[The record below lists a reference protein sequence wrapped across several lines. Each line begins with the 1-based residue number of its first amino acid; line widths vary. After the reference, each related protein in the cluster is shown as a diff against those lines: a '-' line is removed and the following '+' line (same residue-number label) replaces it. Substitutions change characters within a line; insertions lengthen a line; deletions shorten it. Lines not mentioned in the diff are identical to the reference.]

1 MLRGVIHTHST
12 YSDGEYTL
20 RELRE
25 VFSAAG
31 CSFVCMTDHAEFFD
45 DAKLRAYVSECE
57 ALSDERFRFIPGLEY
72 ECERRMHV
80 LGYGVTTL
88 AGTTDPQ
95 EVIAHVER
103 EGGVSVIA
111 HPMDSMFEWIE
122 TFEVLPRGVETWN
135 SKYDGRYGPRPGTF
149 LLLARL
155 RERRPDLLA
164 FYGVDYHWKKQF
176 RELYNLV
183 ECESP
188 RREDVLGALAAGRFV
203 GVKGSLRLPATGDV
217 PEALLGEFGDAQTRS
232 RRLRRLIKK
241 TKKVA
246 DRLGLRIP
254 APVKAQLRRIF

>member
-20 RELRE
+20 SELRE
-25 VFSAAG
+25 VLVAAG
-31 CSFVCMTDHAEFFD
+31 CSFACMTDHAECFD
-45 DAKLRAYVSECE
+45 EERLRAYVAECE
-57 ALSDERFRFIPGLEY
+57 VLSDEHFRFIPGLEY

-95 EVIAHVER
+95 KVIAHIER
-103 EGGVSVIA
+103 AGGVSVIA

-122 TFEVLPRGVETWN
+122 TFEVLPRGIETWN
-135 SKYDGRYGPRPGTF
+135 SKYDGRAAPRPGTF
-149 LLLARL
+149 KLLARL
-155 RERRPDLLA
+155 RERRPGMLA

-183 ECESP
+183 ECDAP
-188 RREDVLGALAAGRFV
+188 GRADVLAALASGSYV
-203 GVKGSLRLPATGDV
+203 GAKGDLRLPASGELS
-217 PEALLGEFGDAQTRS
+217 EALLGEFGDVNSRS
-232 RRLRRLIKK
+232 MRRRRLIKK
-241 TKKVA
+241 VKKVA
-246 DRLGLRIP
+246 DRLGLKIP